1 MFFILRNFYILLSLS
16 IRFNCLWN
24 FVSLW
29 LWVALDLFFFCFCF
43 HGILLVCGYGLS
55 GFKFFL
61 FLFLFF
67 FSLQISTFSSS
78 SFVVKSMA
86 KKNHEIFVIRFSFS
100 PFFLVMQFLLDFW
113 FPRILLFD
121 FNSVFVLVWYIV
133 LLSSSFTLVF
143 PFYKLL

>member
-55 GFKFFL
+55 GFKF

-121 FNSVFVLVWYIV
+121 FNSVFVLV
-133 LLSSSFTLVF
+133 
-143 PFYKLL
+143 